1 MLRLAFIHIF
11 GHGHGKIKIGFTG
24 ILNSGLAGDNTTYK
38 KKKTITASPLFGC
51 INSKTLVDITLHSSK
66 ISNADKF

>member
-1 MLRLAFIHIF
+1 MILNPEKVPYSMLRLAFIHIF

-38 KKKTITASPLFGC
+38 KKE
-51 INSKTLVDITLHSSK
+51 NYYSKSS
-66 ISNADKF
+66 IWLR